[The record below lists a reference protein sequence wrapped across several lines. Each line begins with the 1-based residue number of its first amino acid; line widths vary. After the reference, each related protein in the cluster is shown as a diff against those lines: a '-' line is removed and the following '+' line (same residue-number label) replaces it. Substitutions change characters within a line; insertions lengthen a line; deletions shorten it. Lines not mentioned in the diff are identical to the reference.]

1 MATAPKAAPK
11 AKLVS
16 ARELPSLVAEAVKV
30 AAANPKLKDAL
41 NEAEPAITIRW
52 DLIGRILRNLDQAQ
66 LFSGEVTKALR
77 AKNISVTPA
86 TLIIDKRIL
95 AGFFERVQVPI
106 ERQF

>member
-1 MATAPKAAPK
+1 MALAPK

-16 ARELPSLVAEAVKV
+16 ARELPGLVTEAVKV
-30 AAANPKLKDAL
+30 AAANPKLKEKIDL
-41 NEAEPAITIRW
+41 SEPAITIRW
-52 DLIGRILRNLDQAQ
+52 DLIGRILRDLNDAQ
-66 LFSGEVTKALR
+66 LFSADVAKSLKAR
-77 AKNISVTPA
+77 DIAVTPA

>member
-1 MATAPKAAPK
+1 MAIAPK

-16 ARELPSLVAEAVKV
+16 ARELPGLVSEAVKA
-30 AAANPKLKDAL
+30 AAANPRLKEKLDL
-41 NEAEPAITIRW
+41 SEPAITIRW
-52 DLIGRILRNLDQAQ
+52 DLIGRILRNLEDAQ
-66 LFSGEVTKALR
+66 TFSGDVAKSLK

>member
-1 MATAPKAAPK
+1 MAIAPK

-16 ARELPSLVAEAVKV
+16 ARELSGLVTEAVKA
-30 AAANPKLKDAL
+30 AAANPKLKEKLDL
-41 NEAEPAITIRW
+41 AEPAITIRW
-52 DLIGRILRNLDQAQ
+52 DLIGRILRNLEDAQ
-66 LFSGEVTKALR
+66 TFSGDVAKSLK